1 MIHYVIISIIVII
14 IIVLQI
20 AFFKRNRKRQ
30 GELMAIFPK
39 DCFSELMIKKSV
51 ELTETEKEID
61 KLNAEYEK
69 NRDLV
74 SSLESNNLPAD
85 HEKRL
90 LLEQRVSY
98 LKNTLEEIDNRI
110 HILSSRRENLVS
122 NSIPQIE
129 AKSKNSVFKEILAS
143 INDYLSVNKGAA
155 SDFHLIKDVVE
166 RNCDSLEEEIATLTP
181 IPLYLGLIGTMIG
194 ILVGVGFL
202 IISGGL
208 AVLISTNDSG
218 NLGSG
223 VEGLLGG
230 VALAMLSSIFGIL
243 LTTTGSYFT
252 KESKSELNRNKNTF
266 LSWIQVKLLPTL
278 SGNATSAIYTLQQ
291 NLNSFNNTFAVNI
304 KDMGAVFSVV
314 NQSHQDQL
322 KLMQLVEKMNVTRIA
337 KANIQV
343 LQELQKNTVEFEKF
357 NNYLHSV
364 TDYLDRVQTL
374 SSEVNEHLN
383 RTKAIEEMGI
393 FFKDEIKQIED
404 RKGAISKSV
413 GAVDI
418 TLQNAIEKLQNSAD
432 SLLNEFLR
440 ASVIQHEKFTNTIEN
455 QHATLSA
462 TVIEQQRKFQDTIDA
477 QRGLLQQKMEETSAL
492 LDELKNLSAVK
503 KTLSGIEKATEA
515 QNKKLSDLIDTIE
528 KLAHKK
534 ITPAMETGVPSTSL
548 KLPKLPLWFKISA
561 VFALGIISIAGLI
574 YIIPHFI
581 DFISFLNL

>member
-98 LKNTLEEIDNRI
+98 LKNNLEEINNRI
-110 HILSSRRENLVS
+110 HILSSRRESLVS
-122 NSIPQIE
+122 SSIPQIE
-129 AKSKNSVFKEILAS
+129 AKSKNIVFKEILAS
-143 INDYLSVNKGAA
+143 INNYLSVNKGAA

-223 VEGLLGG
+223 IEGLLGG
-230 VALAMLSSIFGIL
+230 VALAMLSSIVGIL
-243 LTTTGSYFT
+243 LTTTGSYFS

-291 NLNSFNNTFAVNI
+291 NLNSFNNTFAANI

-343 LQELQKNTVEFEKF
+343 LQELQKNTIEFEKF
-357 NNYLHSV
+357 NKYLHSV
-364 TDYLDRVQTL
+364 TEYLDKVQTL

-383 RTKAIEEMGI
+383 RTKAIEEMGV

-413 GAVDI
+413 GSVDI
-418 TLQNAIEKLQNSAD
+418 TLQNALEKLQNSAD
-432 SLLNEFLR
+432 SQLNEFLR
-440 ASVIQHEKFTNTIEN
+440 ASVIQHEKFTNTIET

-462 TVIEQQRKFQDTIDA
+462 TVMEQQRKFQDTIDA

-492 LDELKNLSAVK
+492 LDELRNLSAVK

-515 QNKKLSDLIDTIE
+515 QNKQLSDLIVSIE
-528 KLAHKK
+528 KLAQKK
-534 ITPAMETGVPSTSL
+534 ITSSMETGVASTSV
-548 KLPKLPLWFKISA
+548 KLPKLPLWIKISA
-561 VFALGIISIAGLI
+561 VFTLGIISIAALI

-581 DFISFLNL
+581 DFISFLNN